1 MFGECNIIRS
11 HLMNTISIFL
21 NRSTKELNY
30 KNVHNVGKKKK
41 GNILVYQNR
50 NYVMEIVSIYFSK
63 F

>member
-1 MFGECNIIRS
+1 
-11 HLMNTISIFL
+11 MNTISIFL